1 MKIMPRLRCLSA
13 PTRIVY
19 NIRKNKKFADQES
32 EMEGSAKNSM
42 ETAQNNEV
50 M

>member
-1 MKIMPRLRCLSA
+1 MNFK
-13 PTRIVY
+13 V
-19 NIRKNKKFADQES
+19 RKLHVIFIGYIKGYLV
-32 EMEGSAKNSM
+32 GSAKNSM

>member
-1 MKIMPRLRCLSA
+1 MLNKENLEKSS
-13 PTRIVY
+13 IV
-19 NIRKNKKFADQES
+19 
-32 EMEGSAKNSM
+32 GSAKNSM

>member
-1 MKIMPRLRCLSA
+1 MLVNVDFVYTTGLRRQVAINNMGCCDVV
-13 PTRIVY
+13 TY
-19 NIRKNKKFADQES
+19 
-32 EMEGSAKNSM
+32 EGSAKNSM

>member
-1 MKIMPRLRCLSA
+1 MDGKSIFSA
-13 PTRIVY
+13 
-19 NIRKNKKFADQES
+19 KKVQWNHILD
-32 EMEGSAKNSM
+32 GSAKNSM